1 MKQYIDIQRVRE
13 QDEIVDNNLILPKN
27 TGAFKRGDIIS
38 ITEKIDGANASVRY
52 DEAKGVLRG
61 FSRKNELSA
70 ENPLRG
76 FLEYV
81 QKLDK
86 TPFARYPHYIFFGEW
101 LVKHSVIYDR
111 ENYDKWYLFSVY
123 NEDTNSWMPQE
134 FVKAFA
140 EEYGFPYVKEL
151 YAGEFISW
159 EHCRQFANQPSY
171 GEQQEGIVIKNQ
183 TALSEGRE
191 PHVLK
196 YVNPQFQEIK
206 LENRRKHVEDP
217 YRVKEREQA
226 AEYMRLIVTEARVMK
241 IFHKLVDEG
250 ILPEKIQKQHLQLIY
265 KNLPKRVYEDC
276 EKEEPE
282 IVQKADKYAG
292 KLCTNITINIFRKK
306 MGV

>member
-13 QDEIVDNNLILPKN
+13 QDEIVDNNLTLPKN
-27 TGAFKRGDIIS
+27 TGAFQAGDIIS

-76 FLEYV
+76 FWNYV

-101 LVKHSVIYDR
+101 LVKHTVIYERD
-111 ENYDKWYLFSVY
+111 NYDKWYLFSVY
-123 NEDTNSWMPQE
+123 NEDTNGWMPQE

-151 YAGEFISW
+151 YSGKFISW

-183 TALSEGRE
+183 TALSEGRG

-196 YVNPQFQEIK
+196 YVNPKFQEIK
-206 LENRRKHVEDP
+206 LENRGKRVEDP
-217 YRVKEREQA
+217 DKVKEREQA
-226 AEYMRLIVTEARVMK
+226 VEYMRLIVTEARVMK

-250 ILPEKIQKQHLQLIY
+250 ILPEKIQKEHLQLIY
-265 KNLPKRVYEDC
+265 KNLPKCVYEDC
-276 EKEEPE
+276 VKEEPE

-292 KLCTNITINIFRKK
+292 KLCTNITIDIFRKK